1 MIEVA
6 ELSDSG
12 VKNTESKMK
21 KNTLLAVEPRNSA
34 PFIAYYGGI
43 MKDTIYLRRID
54 DGEPNNLSLT
64 KDIRSLTIL
73 EIMDIVNEMLRV
85 KRENAKYVEA
95 MEKTASTLKY
105 TLEFSRQQKLA
116 AIGG

>member
-6 ELSDSG
+6 KLSDSG
-12 VKNTESKMK
+12 VKNAENKMK

-54 DGEPNNLSLT
+54 NGEPANLSIA
-64 KDIRSLTIL
+64 KDIKSITIL
-73 EIMDIVNEMLRV
+73 ETTDIVNEMLRI

-95 MEKTASTLKY
+95 MEKAASTLKY